1 MRGDVYSISG
11 IRRILAR
18 HGLATS
24 RTRGQHFLPDKT
36 TLDRIA
42 DAAELLPDE
51 CALEI
56 GPGLGALT
64 RVLSERVRQVVAVE
78 IDAGF
83 IRALGQTLEDLTNV
97 RVVHHDFLRLDLRP
111 WSIENLD
118 PLPAPIVA
126 NLPYSVTTPVLSALF
141 QTPEWWR
148 VAVLLLQKEVA
159 QRLAAR
165 PGTPEYGSLSV
176 YAQFAAEIEVVG
188 LVSPGVFYPPPKV
201 ESAIVRLRPRKVPPA
216 AVRDPRVLQRVARAA
231 FAQRRKT
238 LLNSLGSIQE
248 WGRDGARV
256 ALEATGINPSARG
269 ETLTLAQF
277 AALADALTPPEVEG
291 A

>member
-1 MRGDVYSISG
+1 MRGDVYSVSG
-11 IRRILAR
+11 IKRILVR

-24 RTRGQHFLPDKT
+24 RTRGQHFLPDKG

-42 DAAELLPDE
+42 DAAELQPEE

-64 RVLSERVRQVVAVE
+64 RVLSQRVRQVVAVE

-83 IRALGQTLEDLTNV
+83 MRALEQTLEDLTNV
-97 RVVHHDFLRLDLRP
+97 HVIHQDFLKLDLRR
-111 WSIENLD
+111 WSAENLD
-118 PLPAPIVA
+118 PLPASIVA

-141 QTPEWWR
+141 ETPEWWR

-159 QRLAAR
+159 HRLAAG
-165 PGTPEYGSLSV
+165 PGTPDYGSLSV

-188 LVSPGVFYPPPKV
+188 LVPPGVFYPPPKV
-201 ESAIVRLRPRKVPPA
+201 ESAIVRLRPRKEPPA
-216 AVRDPRVLQRVARAA
+216 PVRDPRILQRVARAA

-238 LLNSLGSIQE
+238 LQNSLGSIQE
-248 WGRDGARV
+248 WGREGALAAIESV
-256 ALEATGINPSARG
+256 GINPGVRG
-269 ETLTLAQF
+269 ETLTLAEF
-277 AALADALTPPEVEG
+277 AAVANALTPPEE
-291 A
+291 